1 MGGVKLARA
10 PVPEG
15 DPRVWLVEEVLK
27 QGATALPCVL
37 TSVQGSERLVAFPED
52 PDRLTGLG
60 AVPSQDTTDL
70 GSVESAMFR
79 ELALTWVGAWG
90 TAVLDRDGHPA
101 LVTFVRIRR
110 QDDDVFVA
118 VWPRIPGMAPVAEL
132 AEQYEGALADAPRWL
147 KPLFPPLRASQ
158 VEFVAWEF
166 APSGAPSE
174 PEPAPHALEVDPDVT
189 VLPPDYDKGGL
200 PAPDFGQALPEGAT
214 FEDALVIAAHRLEQ
228 RFVGGHT
235 GPALVAWHD
244 GGISAWFGPDD
255 SAAGALRRLGS
266 RIAYDGRIKGL
277 GLFGLGEDE
286 GVDPPARLIALA
298 MESRAGDRIVWI
310 RRFRMGEGSMA
321 TWVDERG
328 FVRKPGPKIGWFDAP
343 EG

>member
-10 PVPEG
+10 PVPAG
-15 DPRVWLVEEVLK
+15 DPRAWLVEEVLK

-37 TSVQGSERLVAFPED
+37 TAVQGSERLVAFPED

-60 AVPSQDTTDL
+60 STTTEGITDL
-70 GSVESAMFR
+70 GAVEAAMFR
-79 ELALTWVGAWG
+79 ELQLPWVGAWG
-90 TAVLDRDGHPA
+90 TAVLDRDGHPT
-101 LVTFVRIRR
+101 LVTFVRIRH
-110 QDDDVFVA
+110 DDDGVFVS
-118 VWPRIPGMAPVAEL
+118 VWPRIPGMAPIAEL
-132 AEQYEGALADAPRWL
+132 AEQYEGPLAGAPRWL
-147 KPLFPPLRASQ
+147 KPLFPLLGPSS

-166 APSGAPSE
+166 APAGDRAVPQQGS
-174 PEPAPHALEVDPDVT
+174 HAVEVDPDIT
-189 VLPPDYDKGGL
+189 LLPPDYDKGGL
-200 PAPDFGQALPEGAT
+200 PAPDFGQPLPDGAS

-255 SAAGALRRLGS
+255 SAAGALRTLGS
-266 RIAYDGRIKGL
+266 RIAYDVRIKGL

-321 TWVDERG
+321 TWVDDRG
-328 FVRKPGPKIGWFDAP
+328 FVRKPGPKIGWFDEP

>member
-15 DPRVWLVEEVLK
+15 DPRAWLVEEVLK

-37 TSVQGSERLVAFPED
+37 TSVQENERLVAFPED

-60 AVPSQDTTDL
+60 PTPPEGTTDL
-70 GSVESAMFR
+70 GAVEAAMFQQ
-79 ELALTWVGAWG
+79 LHLPWVGAWG
-90 TAVLDRDGHPA
+90 TAVLDRDGHAA
-101 LVTFVRIRR
+101 LVTFVRIRHG
-110 QDDDVFVA
+110 DDAVFVS
-118 VWPRIPGMAPVAEL
+118 VWPRIPGMAPIAEL
-132 AEQYEGALADAPRWL
+132 AEQYEGPLVGAPRWL
-147 KPLFPPLRASQ
+147 KALFPPLRESH
-158 VEFVAWEF
+158 VEFVPWDFTPGGHSSESQP
-166 APSGAPSE
+166 PSHG
-174 PEPAPHALEVDPDVT
+174 LEVDPDIT
-189 VLPPDYDKGGL
+189 VPPPDYDKGGL
-200 PAPDFGQALPEGAT
+200 PPPDFGQPLPEGAS

-228 RFVGGHT
+228 RFVGGNT

-244 GGISAWFGPDD
+244 GGISAWFAADD
-255 SAAGALRRLGS
+255 SAAGALRTLGS

-321 TWVDERG
+321 TWMDDRG
-328 FVRKPGPKIGWFDAP
+328 FVRKPGPRIGWFDAP